1 MGYRILQNSFTGGEI
16 SPSMLGRTDNGGY
29 KTGASRLENFVP
41 LPQGMLRS
49 RPGFSWVCEL
59 PNTAVKLIPFRF
71 SSTQTYVL
79 VFTDRQ
85 VRIATQGT
93 LITAN
98 GSPYVIAS
106 PYPASALQSLDYSQ
120 VGDVL
125 TLTNPNYPPK
135 ELVRYGI
142 TDWRFSD
149 VQTGTSLS
157 APTGVHCWATWAA
170 HLSEAD
176 EKDKNNISAR
186 YVVTAVDANDG
197 ESMASSPASG
207 TGNYY
212 INGCYIHVGWNA
224 VQGAVRY
231 RVYREVAGIWGF
243 IGSTSGVE
251 IADQGNNP
259 DTSDTP
265 PYYEYPF
272 AVSRGYVSNVEIK
285 TAGNNYPANS
295 NIPISFSD
303 AGNSG
308 SGASGYVRTNA
319 NGVPYETVIQSGGDG
334 YISPVAVINSG
345 HAETTF
351 NQVDNSAFVTE
362 YTVSTGTD
370 SDGQSIDTTQDFESD
385 GNYIQKV
392 SESVSGEI
400 RTAYYRVLYNSA
412 TNTQITPAT
421 KNENGVWILF
431 KVEESKIKHD
441 PSTETY
447 KRDNTYRLADT
458 VDCVLSA
465 SITMSGKTDYPSAS
479 TQFDQRRVFAGSN
492 QNPLRVWFTNAGR
505 QDAMFYH
512 VPVKDDD
519 RIKVTAI
526 ADDADRIKHAIG
538 ASSLLLFTSS
548 SELRV
553 FTQNSDALTPSSIA
567 VRAQSHIG
575 ANDVQPIQV
584 GSEIVYI
591 ANRGGHAMTLGYS
604 SDAGSFVASDISVR
618 TPHLFDGYD
627 ITSITVSKAPVTIIW
642 ATSTSGQLLSCSYM
656 PSQYVIAWAHHATD
670 GKFIFCC
677 SISEGDEDHVYA
689 VVDRHVNGAWHRYLE
704 RMGNLNVPVSKAN
717 FRYLDSYQQIN
728 SSSPVNVIS
737 GLGHLEG
744 RTVSVFADG
753 MQQAS
758 KIVKNGAITLDQ
770 SASNIAIGLPYTS
783 TLVTVPLSANT
794 SDNLQAVSKSI
805 SEVFFRVS
813 QDGDLYANSYPCDQ
827 LWECDLNNLYLKPY
841 DDDSHLVQVS
851 IDGSWDEEGR
861 IILEHRNALPVE
873 ISAIVANVV
882 LEDK

>member
-29 KTGASRLENFVP
+29 KTGASKLENFVP
-41 LPQGMLRS
+41 LPQGMIRS
-49 RPGFSWVCEL
+49 RAGFSWVCEL
-59 PNTAVKLIPFRF
+59 PNTGVKLIPFRF

-79 VFTDRQ
+79 VFTDYQ

-93 LITAN
+93 LIVN
-98 GSPYVIAS
+98 SDGSPYVIGS
-106 PYPASALQSLDYSQ
+106 PYPASALVSLDYSQ

-135 ELVRYGI
+135 ELIRYGI

-149 VQTGTSLS
+149 VSTGTALS

-176 EKDKNNISAR
+176 KKGKNNISAR

-197 ESMASSPASG
+197 ESVASAPVSG

-212 INGCYIHVGWNA
+212 INGCYINVGWNA
-224 VQGAVRY
+224 VSGAVRY

-243 IGSTSGVE
+243 IGSTTGTSV
-251 IADQGNNP
+251 ADQGNNP

-272 AVSRGYVSNVEIK
+272 AVNRGYISNVEIK

-295 NIPISFSD
+295 NIGIAFSD
-303 AGNSG
+303 ASG
-308 SGASGYVRTNA
+308 TGASGYVVTNNDGIPA
-319 NGVPYETVIQSGGDG
+319 SVVLQSGGG
-334 YISPVAVINSG
+334 NYISPNAVISSAHAATTYDQINNSDFVDG
-345 HAETTF
+345 SDVDGYLAQEGQTTSGT
-351 NQVDNSAFVTE
+351 QRKTYYRALWDNTTNKQILALSGVTNGTWRHL
-362 YTVSTGTD
+362 YVIDDISGDTPTRVSTWLL
-370 SDGQSIDTTQDFESD
+370 
-385 GNYIQKV
+385 
-392 SESVSGEI
+392 
-400 RTAYYRVLYNSA
+400 R
-412 TNTQITPAT
+412 
-421 KNENGVWILF
+421 EN
-431 KVEESKIKHD
+431 
-441 PSTETY
+441 
-447 KRDNTYRLADT
+447 

-465 SITMSGKTDYPSAS
+465 TVKTSGKSDYASAS

-526 ADDADRIKHAIG
+526 ADDADRIKHAVG

-553 FTQNSDALTPSSIA
+553 FTQNSDALTPSSVA

-575 ANDVQPIQV
+575 ANDVQPIQI
-584 GSEIVYI
+584 GSEVMFI

-604 SDAGSFVASDISVR
+604 SDAGAFISSDISVR
-618 TPHLFDGYD
+618 APHLFDGY
-627 ITSITVSKAPVTIIW
+627 SINSLTVSKSPTNIIW

-656 PSQYVIAWAHHATD
+656 PNQYVIAWAHHVTD
-670 GKFIFCC
+670 GTFIACC
-677 SISEGDEDHVYA
+677 AISEGDEDHLYCVI
-689 VVDRHVNGAWHRYLE
+689 DRTINGTKHRYLE
-704 RMGNLNVPVSKAN
+704 RMGDLNVPVSRSN
-717 FRYLDSYQQIN
+717 YRYLDSYQQIN
-728 SSSPVNVIS
+728 LTTPANVVS

-744 RTVSVFADG
+744 KTVAVWADG
-753 MQQAS
+753 RQQAS
-758 KIVKNGAITLDQ
+758 KVVRNGSITLNAQ
-770 SASNIAIGLPYTS
+770 ASNIAIGLPYS
-783 TLVTVPLSANT
+783 CILITVPLSANVQ
-794 SDNLQAVSKSI
+794 DNLQSRNKSI
-805 SEVFFRVS
+805 SEIYFRVS
-813 QDGDLYANSYPCDQ
+813 QDGDLYANSYPCEK
-827 LWECDLNNLYLKPY
+827 LWECDLDNLYIKPY
-841 DDDSHLVQVS
+841 DDNSHLVQVS
-851 IDGSWDEEGR
+851 VDGSWDDEGR

-873 ISAIVANVV
+873 ISAVVANVV